1 MQEWKK
7 QMSGPRELL
16 ISVAIVFLALITSN
30 CGSTSAVV
38 GTGQSPSL
46 VINEANVQFGNVP
59 LSTNASQTLT
69 FTNPASSAT
78 SVTVNNL
85 TISGAGFSLVQPP
98 SVPMTI
104 AAGQS
109 ASITVQ
115 ALPTTAGAASATITI
130 SSNANPSTAT
140 VALSMTGIA
149 GPAQTISGTLSPA
162 VQNAGATVTVTGTA
176 GTVDTVT
183 ADSNGKYTLFI
194 FANGTFTITPTIS
207 GLFFSPPS
215 QTVTVNTSGSPQTFD
230 FTASSNAPAP
240 SIQSLSPASVLAGS
254 SAQVLTVNGSNF
266 VTGAT
271 VTYNGSARGATLVNS
286 GQMAIQLTT
295 ADLSVAGSFP
305 VVVTNPAPGGGAS
318 NTVSLAVNNP
328 VPAISSL
335 SPASALVGGSAQTL
349 TINGSGFIAGS
360 RVTYNGVAHVATFL
374 GNTQLTIQLGTADL
388 ATAGSFAVIVTN
400 PTPGGGVSNSASFA
414 IGNPVPAITSL
425 SPSSLAVGS
434 TAQSLIINGSG
445 LISASTVTYNGVL
458 HPATLVSA
466 SQLTIQLSTSD
477 LAAAGSFAVVVSN
490 AAPNGGTSNSVNFSV
505 STNPIP
511 MIASTSPASFIVGSA
526 AQTLTIKGSNFVSA
540 ATATFNGIAHTVS
553 FSTANQITMQLS
565 ASDLATAG
573 SFAVVVTNPAPGG
586 GNSNSVNVAV
596 NNAAP
601 SITSLSP
608 SSVVAGS
615 APQTL
620 TINGSNFAAGSAV
633 NYNGVTHPATL
644 VSATQLT
651 IQLSASDVA
660 AAGNFA
666 VTVTNP
672 APGGGSSNAVNF
684 QVANPSPI
692 LGSLSPAS
700 LAVGSSA
707 QPLTINGSNF
717 VSGSVVTYNGTA
729 HAASFV
735 SANQLTIQL
744 TTADLATAGSNPVAV
759 TNPAPG
765 GGASLS
771 ISFVVVGLN
780 VSPANLSFGSVDDGT
795 TNPAQNGTLT
805 ATGGTVTINAP
816 TVSGA
821 GITLVPSG
829 FSFPVTLNA
838 GQSVQYSVSFSP
850 AAGSPG
856 VVNGSAQ
863 FTSNVN
869 AVTETISGTGA
880 RNVLVTWA
888 ASPTAGVTYNVY
900 RCTGSCGTPLSGFTQ
915 IKNGI
920 GVLSYTDDDPALIS
934 STTYSY
940 VITAVLSGAESTP
953 SNVTSATVP

>member
-1 MQEWKK
+1 
-7 QMSGPRELL
+7 
-16 ISVAIVFLALITSN
+16 
-30 CGSTSAVV
+30 
-38 GTGQSPSL
+38 
-46 VINEANVQFGNVP
+46 
-59 LSTNASQTLT
+59 
-69 FTNPASSAT
+69 
-78 SVTVNNL
+78 
-85 TISGAGFSLVQPP
+85 
-98 SVPMTI
+98 
-104 AAGQS
+104 
-109 ASITVQ
+109 
-115 ALPTTAGAASATITI
+115 
-130 SSNANPSTAT
+130 
-140 VALSMTGIA
+140 
-149 GPAQTISGTLSPA
+149 
-162 VQNAGATVTVTGTA
+162 
-176 GTVDTVT
+176 
-183 ADSNGKYTLFI
+183 
-194 FANGTFTITPTIS
+194 
-207 GLFFSPPS
+207 
-215 QTVTVNTSGSPQTFD
+215 
-230 FTASSNAPAP
+230 
-240 SIQSLSPASVLAGS
+240 
-254 SAQVLTVNGSNF
+254 
-266 VTGAT
+266 
-271 VTYNGSARGATLVNS
+271 
-286 GQMAIQLTT
+286 
-295 ADLSVAGSFP
+295 
-305 VVVTNPAPGGGAS
+305 
-318 NTVSLAVNNP
+318 
-328 VPAISSL
+328 
-335 SPASALVGGSAQTL
+335 
-349 TINGSGFIAGS
+349 
-360 RVTYNGVAHVATFL
+360 
-374 GNTQLTIQLGTADL
+374 
-388 ATAGSFAVIVTN
+388 
-400 PTPGGGVSNSASFA
+400 
-414 IGNPVPAITSL
+414 
-425 SPSSLAVGS
+425 
-434 TAQSLIINGSG
+434 
-445 LISASTVTYNGVL
+445 
-458 HPATLVSA
+458 
-466 SQLTIQLSTSD
+466 
-477 LAAAGSFAVVVSN
+477 
-490 AAPNGGTSNSVNFSV
+490 
-505 STNPIP
+505 
-511 MIASTSPASFIVGSA
+511 
-526 AQTLTIKGSNFVSA
+526 VSA